1 MLTLRPYQTD
11 ARYQLNALLNASR
24 HPVFVSPTGTG
35 KTATATAVIADR
47 VSIGRRVFVLV
58 PSVEIFGQW
67 ITDLSDAGLNP
78 GYINDEGM
86 KGQNRHVYVCM
97 AQSLVNILDRVPEKL
112 WPDEI
117 FTDEC
122 HHSAASTW
130 ETIYT
135 FFDQATRCGLTATPE
150 RLDGK
155 GLDHLYT
162 DIVQTITMREAVD
175 AGYLAKPLP
184 IVPQKYL
191 ETHDIP
197 DGNPDAPGA
206 LEAQAAKLGKLEIIG
221 DVLESYRHIFHGKPV
236 LVACATFGHAELMT
250 ERFVEAGW
258 CFEHIHSA
266 LPKQERRRMLRGI
279 RSGTIHGLCTVGIGI
294 EGMDIP
300 GLYGL
305 IWLRRTRSLT
315 IYLQF
320 CVDENTEI
328 LTKRGWVGINGILC
342 SDISYGLNTETGLIE
357 ESKIKNIIKR
367 ASHENER
374 MFGIKNQHLDIR
386 VTENHD
392 VLYSSKNSNKFM
404 KRQACDFS
412 EMKAFTKIY
421 TAGNMD
427 IGDCPEISDA
437 ELSFLGWFLSDGT
450 RNKKTNAIAIY
461 QSLSHPEYIKEIE
474 GIIIDCGFKY
484 GRCLIKRSGVW
495 GKYNDCVM
503 FYISNGNP
511 KKNQKHLSGYK
522 KIEAWCDKSIPDCY
536 NRLSR
541 RQLLVLLKTLFNG
554 DGSKR
559 AKVKYTVGT
568 MSITCGDNKRMADRI
583 QELCVTRGLSCNIS
597 TAITPHGTKTYNLY
611 IKDVLYRTVA
621 GKNISNG
628 TISGKKPYTRPRFRE
643 LVKVEGEL
651 VWCIENT
658 LGTIITRR
666 NGKVSI
672 TGNCGRVLRPLP
684 GKKYGVILDPVGNL
698 FLHGFPE
705 ADRVWSLAGRGD
717 GSGQSEP
724 PEVPVRICPWCG
736 VANNPENERC
746 HFCGMQLLDEDGNRV
761 TKKRDLPSFVAG
773 QLIAVTSDGDRQ
785 AVEDAIISDVEEA
798 QDAQKKE
805 HEKEA
810 RVLTSTEKK
819 DILLQGIFAGRER
832 RPLFNEAVRGM
843 ID

>member
-1 MLTLRPYQTD
+1 MLTLRPYQTE

-24 HPVFVSPTGTG
+24 NPVFVSPTGTG
-35 KTATATAVIADR
+35 KTKTATAVIADR

-58 PSVEIFGQW
+58 PSVEIFTQW

-86 KGQNRHVYVCM
+86 KGQNRAVYVCM

-112 WPDEI
+112 WPDEL

-135 FFDQATRCGLTATPE
+135 FFDRATRCGLTATPE

-191 ETHDIP
+191 DKHDIP

-236 LVACATFGHAELMT
+236 LVACATFGHAELMAT
-250 ERFVEAGW
+250 RFVEAGW
-258 CFEHIHSA
+258 NFEHIHSA
-266 LPKQERRRMLRGI
+266 LPKHERRRMLRGI

-320 CVDENTEI
+320 C
-328 LTKRGWVGINGILC
+328 
-342 SDISYGLNTETGLIE
+342 
-357 ESKIKNIIKR
+357 
-367 ASHENER
+367 
-374 MFGIKNQHLDIR
+374 
-386 VTENHD
+386 
-392 VLYSSKNSNKFM
+392 
-404 KRQACDFS
+404 
-412 EMKAFTKIY
+412 
-421 TAGNMD
+421 
-427 IGDCPEISDA
+427 
-437 ELSFLGWFLSDGT
+437 
-450 RNKKTNAIAIY
+450 
-461 QSLSHPEYIKEIE
+461 
-474 GIIIDCGFKY
+474 
-484 GRCLIKRSGVW
+484 
-495 GKYNDCVM
+495 
-503 FYISNGNP
+503 
-511 KKNQKHLSGYK
+511 
-522 KIEAWCDKSIPDCY
+522 
-536 NRLSR
+536 
-541 RQLLVLLKTLFNG
+541 
-554 DGSKR
+554 
-559 AKVKYTVGT
+559 
-568 MSITCGDNKRMADRI
+568 
-583 QELCVTRGLSCNIS
+583 
-597 TAITPHGTKTYNLY
+597 
-611 IKDVLYRTVA
+611 
-621 GKNISNG
+621 
-628 TISGKKPYTRPRFRE
+628 
-643 LVKVEGEL
+643 
-651 VWCIENT
+651 
-658 LGTIITRR
+658 
-666 NGKVSI
+666 
-672 TGNCGRVLRPLP
+672 GRVLRPLP

-705 ADRVWSLAGRGD
+705 ADRVWSLAGRGGD
-717 GSGQSEP
+717 GAGSSEP
-724 PEVPVRICPWCG
+724 PDVPMRICPWCG

-746 HFCGMQLLDEDGNRV
+746 HFCNMQLLDEDGNRV

-773 QLIAVTSDGDRQ
+773 KLIAVTSDGDRQ
-785 AVEDAIISDVEEA
+785 AVENAIIEDVEA
-798 QDAQKKE
+798 VTDAQKKAE
-805 HEKEA
+805 QKEA
-810 RVLTSTEKK
+810 GVLTSTEKK
-819 DILLQGIFAGRER
+819 DILEQGIFAGRER

-843 ID
+843 VRRGGLG